1 MHSCK
6 KIFIFLTILFSSSI
20 LHAEIKKFY
29 PEGKIRYFTT
39 LISDGGTNYNNTRPG
54 LVIDSHFTYLLNKN
68 FAIRSVN
75 YIINYDD
82 TVNDGT
88 EQNFEFDQRLGL
100 IIKKKDLALMPY
112 AKITHHDKNVS
123 TQNDNSHLGFVFQA
137 KLHKDLFFD
146 YDYREETSNG
156 AKIVRTGYVYGDK
169 VTDVKLTKKNLFF
182 LDVFPVHLKIGQAD
196 VSNFRRSRVIKT
208 TLDVNKKIDLA
219 IKYVDNS
226 GKSFF
231 KNNVAQNRNYLVA
244 EFGYKF

>member
-6 KIFIFLTILFSSSI
+6 KIFIFLTILFFSST
-20 LHAEIKKFY
+20 LHAETKKFY

-75 YIINYDD
+75 HIINYDD

-100 IIKKKDLALMPY
+100 IIKKKNLVLMPY

-146 YDYREETSNG
+146 YDYR
-156 AKIVRTGYVYGDK
+156 
-169 VTDVKLTKKNLFF
+169 KN
-182 LDVFPVHLKIGQAD
+182 
-196 VSNFRRSRVIKT
+196 
-208 TLDVNKKIDLA
+208 
-219 IKYVDNS
+219 
-226 GKSFF
+226 
-231 KNNVAQNRNYLVA
+231 
-244 EFGYKF
+244 

>member
-1 MHSCK
+1 
-6 KIFIFLTILFSSSI
+6 
-20 LHAEIKKFY
+20 
-29 PEGKIRYFTT
+29 
-39 LISDGGTNYNNTRPG
+39 
-54 LVIDSHFTYLLNKN
+54 
-68 FAIRSVN
+68 
-75 YIINYDD
+75 
-82 TVNDGT
+82 
-88 EQNFEFDQRLGL
+88 
-100 IIKKKDLALMPY
+100 MPY

-169 VTDVKLTKKNLFF
+169 VTDVKLTKKNIFF
-182 LDVFPVHLKIGQAD
+182 LDVFPVHLKIAQTD

>member
-1 MHSCK
+1 MHSYK
-6 KIFIFLTILFSSSI
+6 KNFIFLTILFFSST
-20 LHAEIKKFY
+20 LHAETKRFY

-39 LISDGGTNYNNTRPG
+39 LIDDLGTNYNNTRPG
-54 LVIDSHFTYLLNKN
+54 SVLDLHFTYLLNKN

-75 YIINYDD
+75 YIVNYDD

-88 EQNFEFDQRLGL
+88 EQNFEFNQRLGL
-100 IIKKKDLALMPY
+100 IIKKNNLALIPY

-146 YDYREETSNG
+146 YDYREENSNG
-156 AKIVRTGYVYGDK
+156 AKIVTTGYVYVDK
-169 VTDVKLTKKNLFF
+169 VTAVKLTKKNLFF
-182 LDVFPVHLKIGQAD
+182 LSVFPVHLKIAQAD
-196 VSNFRRSRVIKT
+196 GSNFRRSRVIKT
-208 TLDVNKKIDLA
+208 TLDVNKKTDLA
-219 IKYVDNS
+219 IKYVNNS
-226 GKSFF
+226 GKDSF

>member
-1 MHSCK
+1 
-6 KIFIFLTILFSSSI
+6 
-20 LHAEIKKFY
+20 
-29 PEGKIRYFTT
+29 
-39 LISDGGTNYNNTRPG
+39 
-54 LVIDSHFTYLLNKN
+54 
-68 FAIRSVN
+68 
-75 YIINYDD
+75 
-82 TVNDGT
+82 
-88 EQNFEFDQRLGL
+88 
-100 IIKKKDLALMPY
+100 
-112 AKITHHDKNVS
+112 
-123 TQNDNSHLGFVFQA
+123 VFQA

-182 LDVFPVHLKIGQAD
+182 LDVFPVHLKIAQTD